1 MLLSNSLLS
10 SSPCSP
16 FKLLPNSLLSI
27 FFPAI
32 LRGSGTLAI
41 RFWAIWFGISETTYF
56 SIHYHARLPCFN
68 TQHSLLH
75 SKLGMRV
82 WEDLLPNH
90 TGRLTEMIWRRC
102 LLACESESM
111 QWIQTNWNHTYTAQ
125 FLYSQLYLLMLGWL
139 PSCSCSVTLSS
150 ADSLNSEPE

>member
-16 FKLLPNSLLSI
+16 FKLLPNSSRQFLSGYTERVWDTNNMLLGY
-27 FFPAI
+27 
-32 LRGSGTLAI
+32 L
-41 RFWAIWFGISETTYF
+41 IWNIWTTYF

-68 TQHSLLH
+68 TQHPLLH

-90 TGRLTEMIWRRC
+90 TGRRDWNDMEEMSFCLWVWKYAMNSNQLIEITPTLLSYSFWCLAGCLHVHAQWHFPLLIHLT
-102 LLACESESM
+102 
-111 QWIQTNWNHTYTAQ
+111 Q
-125 FLYSQLYLLMLGWL
+125 
-139 PSCSCSVTLSS
+139 
-150 ADSLNSEPE
+150 SLNWLLP